1 MALFSRT
8 NPVVGLDI
16 GSSHVK
22 LLQLRHDPNTNKW
35 RLVSFGMTELPPE
48 AIVDGSVMNTNV
60 IVDAINALIAQQ
72 RVKTKQ
78 VVASVSGNAVIIKR
92 INLPVMTL
100 DELEES
106 IKWEA
111 EQYIPFDINDVNIDV
126 QILEGASS
134 DPSQME
140 VLLVAARKD
149 LVNEYMSLIQQAGLK
164 PVVIDVDSFAVANMF
179 ELNYGV
185 VDGAV
190 ALINIGASNVN
201 IHVVRDGV
209 SAFTRD
215 IGMGGRQFTEE
226 IQRSLNIS
234 YEEAEAM
241 KVGGDEADASAMVPQ
256 EIEQVLSTVGESL
269 ASEIQRSLDFYLST
283 SAGSGLSQVFL
294 SGGAARTPGLQRA
307 ISNLTGLPVEVVD
320 PFRAIEIDERSFNP
334 AYLRDVAPQ
343 AAVAVGLA
351 VRRPGDN

>member
-1 MALFSRT
+1 MGLFSKKR
-8 NPVVGLDI
+8 PVIGLDI
-16 GSSHVK
+16 GSSHIK
-22 LLQLRHDPNTNKW
+22 LLQLERDQRTEKW
-35 RLVSFGMTELPPE
+35 RLMSFGMSELPPE

-60 IVDAINALIAQQ
+60 IIDSINELLAQH
-72 RVKTKQ
+72 RIKTRQ

-92 INLPVMTL
+92 INLPTMTM

-106 IKWEA
+106 IQWEA

-126 QILEGASS
+126 QILEGASD
-134 DPSQME
+134 DPGQME

-149 LVNEYMSLIQQAGLK
+149 LVNEYMALIQQAGLK
-164 PVVIDVDSFAVANMF
+164 PVVMDVDSFAVANMF
-179 ELNYGV
+179 TLNYGDL
-185 VDGAV
+185 DGAV

-201 IHVVRDGV
+201 IHVLRDGV

-226 IQRSLNIS
+226 IQRTLNIS

-241 KVGGDEADASAMVPQ
+241 KVGGDEQDNTAMVPQ

-283 SAGSGLSQVFL
+283 TAGAGLSQVFL
-294 SGGAARTPGLQRA
+294 SGGAAHTPGLARA
-307 ISNLTGLPVEVVD
+307 ISQQTGLPVEIVD
-320 PFRAIEIDERSFNP
+320 PFKEIEIDQRSFNP
-334 AYLRDVAPQ
+334 GYLRDVAPQ

-351 VRRPGDN
+351 IRRPGDN